1 MPQTHSLQIF
11 GIIPFVKLQ
20 TLNSVTDK
28 NDEKWD
34 EKQNNLSFF
43 GWVVVFLSV
52 ASQRGYPENLQI
64 VCLCLK

>member
-11 GIIPFVKLQ
+11 GINPFVKLQ
-20 TLNSVTDK
+20 TLNSETDK

-52 ASQRGYPENLQI
+52 ASQRGCPENWQI